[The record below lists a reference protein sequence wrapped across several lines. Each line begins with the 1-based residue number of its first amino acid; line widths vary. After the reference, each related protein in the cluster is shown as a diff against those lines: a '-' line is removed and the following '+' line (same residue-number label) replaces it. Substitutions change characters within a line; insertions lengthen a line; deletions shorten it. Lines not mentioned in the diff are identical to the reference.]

1 MHSDTNNTTHNAA
14 TKQSEGLRQSTVRTG
29 STTQAQA
36 VTADIAYYRAV
47 LASAK
52 LQGIDQG
59 PILFALW
66 TLGARDG

>member
-1 MHSDTNNTTHNAA
+1 MHSDTYNTTHDA
-14 TKQSEGLRQSTVRTG
+14 TTKRNEGLRQSAVRTG
-29 STTQAQA
+29 SATQAQA

-52 LQGIDQG
+52 ANGLDQG